1 MRNAQYVM
9 RSVTIFIFSLLILLL
24 SQIASAASVTDEVGL
39 LSDMEIELLNQRI
52 ANIEQAHK
60 IKIGISFVES
70 IGRSDMITA
79 SNDLVDEYI
88 ANANGVN
95 VANGGI
101 VLLVAMDKRKYE
113 MATDQRM
120 MNIITDNDGIP
131 FLKNKFQPELKR
143 NNYYKA
149 ADNFIDG
156 VDYLLV
162 HYETNGLSYPA
173 YTPTSHEG
181 SGSYDTNNADYNY
194 DSPVFVPSVAGI
206 AFVGAIVIGVIV
218 RLVLIGSMS
227 NIHHERAA
235 IDYLK
240 KNTVKFTENR
250 DTFLFM
256 NVQRKPKGGGGGKR
270 GGGGGG
276 SHGSSHGGGGGS
288 F

>member
-1 MRNAQYVM
+1 M

-52 ANIEQAHK
+52 ANIEQAHN

-79 SNDLVDEYI
+79 SNDLVDQYI

-95 VANGGI
+95 VENGGI

-120 MNIITDNDGIP
+120 MKIITDYNGIP
-131 FLKNKFQPELKR
+131 FLKNKFQPELKSG
-143 NNYYKA
+143 NYYKA

-162 HYETNGLSYPA
+162 HYETNGLPYPA
-173 YTPTSHEG
+173 HMPTSHEG
-181 SGSYDTNNADYNY
+181 SSSYDTNNADYNY
-194 DSPVFVPSVAGI
+194 DSPSLYVPSVAGM

-218 RLVLIGSMS
+218 RLVLVGSMS
-227 NIHHERAA
+227 NIHREQAA

-240 KNTVKFTENR
+240 KNTIKFTENR

-256 NVQRKPKGGGGGKR
+256 NVQRKPKGGGGGNR